1 MKAFSVSLGFRL
13 DWLQRPSAFQKMMQ
27 TVLRKLDG
35 VKNDLDDIIVYGNSQ
50 ETHDKHLQS
59 VSQRLEEVGLQINF
73 DISSFNQA
81 SIPFLDHV
89 ISKQGL
95 RPSPDHLI
103 GTSYYRHGSFMFI
116 PRAHFMVQ
124 HISSELCYC
133 GWTTEVDAQS

>member
-1 MKAFSVSLGFRL
+1 
-13 DWLQRPSAFQKMMQ
+13 MMQ

-50 ETHDKHLQS
+50 ETHDKHHQS
-59 VSQRLEEVGLQINF
+59 VSQRLVEVGLQINF

-103 GTSYYRHGSFMFI
+103 AIAEAPRTTDMVASMFI

-133 GWTTEVDAQS
+133 G